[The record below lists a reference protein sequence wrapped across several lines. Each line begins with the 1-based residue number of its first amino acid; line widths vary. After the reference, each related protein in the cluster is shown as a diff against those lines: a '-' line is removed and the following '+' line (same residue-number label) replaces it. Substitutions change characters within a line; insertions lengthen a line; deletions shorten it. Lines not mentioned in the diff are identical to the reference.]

1 MKGNSV
7 EKRKKM
13 KLNKLPKFHLHVK
26 ILFLLIFMRHEKIK
40 RGYFVLPVKTGAVL
54 GCVTYACLPNDK
66 SHVIHFI

>member
-13 KLNKLPKFHLHVK
+13 LTKTKYVTK
-26 ILFLLIFMRHEKIK
+26 ISFACKISVPFNLYEKIK

-54 GCVTYACLPNDK
+54 GCVTCACFPNDK